1 MKLPLATGLA
11 VLLLSGAASAGG
23 TKGRKLGVRRLTE
36 YRSGPVVTGQVL
48 DLAPGVARMPGRPR
62 IGRDHHGQAMALD
75 DSTPG
80 QLRFRNTRADGLPV
94 TSVRTWDG
102 VTRRWSHVKLG
113 ARQTAPAKPAPDAR
127 PAAFIRP
134 TTLPARGELPRPN
147 GDSLASV
154 RLGTYYGRS
163 SGTIRLTIDAFDAS
177 GRAMNFHLELPLD
190 AVNEALELGV
200 PVEEAGYT
208 IAPGADALEISR
220 TGPSATRIRI
230 DREQIDQVWAEADR
244 DFPLAD

>member
-1 MKLPLATGLA
+1 VKLRLATALA
-11 VLLLSGAASAGG
+11 VLLLGGAASAGG
-23 TKGRKLGVRRLTE
+23 PKGKLGVRRLSE
-36 YRSGPVVTGQVL
+36 VRSGPVVVGQVV
-48 DLAPGVARMPGRPR
+48 DLAPGMARMPGRPR
-62 IGRDHHGQAMALD
+62 IGRDHHGQAMAD
-75 DSTPG
+75 DGSTAG
-80 QLRFRNTRADGLPV
+80 QLRFRNSRADGLPV

-113 ARQTAPAKPAPDAR
+113 ARQTAPAKPAPEAR
-127 PAAFIRP
+127 PAAFIPP
-134 TTLPARGELPRPN
+134 TTLPARGRLPRPN

-163 SGTIRLTIDAFDAS
+163 SGKIRLTIDAFDAS

-200 PVEEAGYT
+200 PVEEDGYT
-208 IAPGADALEISR
+208 IAPGDDALEIAR
-220 TGPSATRIRI
+220 TGPSATLIRI
-230 DREQIDQVWAEADR
+230 DRRLVDQVWAEADR